1 VGAAGQRQFGVEA
14 EDGQTVRHGATDYP

>member
-14 EDGQTVRHGATDYP
+14 DDGQTVRHGATDYP